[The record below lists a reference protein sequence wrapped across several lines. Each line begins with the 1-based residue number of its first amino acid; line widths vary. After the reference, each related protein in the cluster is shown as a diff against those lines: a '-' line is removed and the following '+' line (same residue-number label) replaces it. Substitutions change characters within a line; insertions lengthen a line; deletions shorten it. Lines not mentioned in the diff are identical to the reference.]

1 MKKVRSTAPAGLQLL
16 KGGVSLL
23 ALTALAA
30 TAAPAMA
37 QDSGAKKSDEV
48 VVVGVRK
55 SLKTAQQIKKD
66 ADTVVDSIT
75 ASDIGSFPDK
85 SVAEA
90 LQRVAGITVNRFA
103 ATGDTA
109 HFSAEPSGVVVRGLQ
124 QVRSEF
130 NGRDIFTADSNRGLS
145 WSDVSPELMGGVDT
159 YKNQTA
165 ELIEGGIAGTINL
178 RTRLP
183 FDTKGRL
190 LAATGEYTWGDLS
203 KKGQPAVSGIF
214 SDRFQTSLGEF
225 GVMINGAHSAVTTNS
240 QGIQFGRMAIVNT
253 SYWGGQ
259 RYIPMSVAFRDN
271 TYDRTRDGISVAGQW
286 QNNEHT
292 MLLTLQY
299 NQSKKVEQW
308 EEFVSSASSGADA
321 WATGIDAISTNSK
334 VECLGGKSNCTFD
347 ANGYIQT
354 GTLVQNSSQWY
365 GAVDAP
371 TGAAASNGQLVCYSW
386 SGGACGAT
394 AQRGTGWANDTRW
407 SDSLNNTKDVSL
419 NFKWDVTSRLKT
431 NFDVQYVDAIQKNYD
446 ISTELATYANTTWN
460 TTGDHP
466 TVVVDDGTSY
476 YAALAAYNAGVANHS
491 IDPNTTPAPTRTTG
505 FNLTKGG
512 LTDPANYRQ
521 HFIMD
526 HVTDSD
532 GHEFATR
539 ADLAYSF
546 DSPWLNTLKAG
557 VRYADREQ
565 TVRWST
571 YNWANVVN
579 TWSNYDANNY
589 YITGNTYPNHN
600 DYGVFDFKS
609 DFYGGGALNA
619 NQGVFFNVDAL
630 KDREGFAAAY
640 NQVAYQPRY
649 TDGTLSN
656 TWVPVCYRTGE
667 IGSSTAGADINTYNG
682 KMTAYYA
689 SVKAHNDDVAFN
701 ADPANA
707 GNQRQVTAILPLPA
721 KPTLTPNTGEGCF
734 KPSEIA
740 DVSEKTKAFYVQLK
754 FGGNDATIFNG
765 ITVVGNVGVRYV
777 ETQNISTGGV
787 NYTDNTVYPTSPTS
801 LQPVDPSNPT
811 GPQVL
816 VVNPAYYIAQDD
828 RDFMKSSNV
837 LTTYNVTH
845 RNWLPSFNVR
855 LGLTDK
861 WFLRFAASKAMS
873 RPDIGNLKAYSSV
886 SRSQVDPNPNVTIAC
901 DPQAFVCD
909 SSGHIVKLRVAYT
922 ASANNPNLKPVTAD
936 QVDMSVE
943 NYFTSTGSFTF
954 NLFYKKFHDYIQMGR
969 YDQAFTNNGVTKTV
983 TVSGPVNGDGATI
996 KGFEV
1001 AYQTFFDS
1009 LPAPWNGLGV
1019 QANFTHLHNTGIKSS
1034 NVVVNSGDGSS
1045 GQLGGGATGNSS
1057 TVFTDL
1063 PLEGLSDNT
1072 YNIVGMYEKGAWSA
1086 RLAYNWRSQYLVTS
1100 QDCCMIF
1107 PIWQKAAGYL
1117 DGRVAYRIN
1126 DHIEM
1131 SVEGSNLLNTE
1142 TVLLQQVDG
1151 NRNDGHM
1158 HDRVLLPGSWFKNDR
1173 RLQAS
1178 IRLKY

>member
-1 MKKVRSTAPAGLQLL
+1 MKNSGSTARGLQLL
-16 KGGVSLL
+16 KGSVSLL
-23 ALTALAA
+23 ALTALAV

-37 QDSGAKKSDEV
+37 QDKPAAKSDEV

-55 SLKTAQQIKKD
+55 ALKSAQAIKKD
-66 ADTVVDSIT
+66 ADTIVDSIT

-109 HFSAEPSGVVVRGLQ
+109 HFSAEPSGVAVRGLQ

-165 ELIEGGIAGTINL
+165 ELIEGGIAGSINL

-183 FDTKGRL
+183 FDQKGRL
-190 LAATGEYTWGDLS
+190 LAATGEYTWGDLA
-203 KKGQPAVSGIF
+203 KKGQPAYSGIYA
-214 SDRFQTSLGEF
+214 DRFQTSLGEF
-225 GVMINGAHSAVTTNS
+225 GIMINGAHSAVTTNS
-240 QGIQFGRMAIVNT
+240 QGIQYGRMAIIKTPYFGNAK
-253 SYWGGQ
+253 
-259 RYIPMSVAFRDN
+259 RYFPMSVAFRDN
-271 TYDRTRDGISVAGQW
+271 TYDRTRDGLSLAGQW

-292 MLLTLQY
+292 MLASLQY

-321 WATGIDAISTNSK
+321 WATGIDAVNTTSNIECKGGASK
-334 VECLGGKSNCTFD
+334 CTFD
-347 ANGYIQT
+347 ADGYIQT
-354 GTLVQNSSQWY
+354 GTLVQNSSAWY
-365 GAVDAP
+365 GNIAAP
-371 TGAAASNGQLVCYSW
+371 TGASASNGQLVCYSW
-386 SGGACGAT
+386 DGGACGNP
-394 AQRGTGWANDTRW
+394 AQRGTGWSNDTRW
-407 SDSLNNTKDVSL
+407 SDSLNDTKDLSF
-419 NFKWDVTSRLKT
+419 NFKWDVTSHLKT
-431 NFDVQYVDAIQKNYD
+431 NFDVQYVKAIQKNYD
-446 ISTELATYANTTWN
+446 ISTELATFADMTWD

-466 TVVVDDGTSY
+466 VVTV
-476 YAALAAYNAGVANHS
+476 AK
-491 IDPNTTPAPTRTTG
+491 PTG
-505 FNLTKGG
+505 FNLTTGF

-589 YITGNTYPNHN
+589 YITGNKYPNHN
-600 DYGVFDFKS
+600 DYGVFDFNQ

-619 NQGVFFNVDAL
+619 NKGVFFNVDAL
-630 KDREGFAAAY
+630 KNREGFAAAY
-640 NQVAYQPRY
+640 NDVAYQARN

-656 TWVPVCYRTGE
+656 SWVPICYRTGE
-667 IGSSTAGADINTYNG
+667 MGSSTAGADINTYNAAVTNYNA
-682 KMTAYYA
+682 KVA
-689 SVKAHNDDVAFN
+689 AHAT
-701 ADPANA
+701 DPT
-707 GNQRQVTAILPLPA
+707 VVVPA
-721 KPTLTPNTGEGCF
+721 VPTKPTLTPNSGAGCF
-734 KPSEIA
+734 RPAEVA
-740 DVSEKTKAFYVQLK
+740 DVSEKTKAVYVQLK

-765 ITVVGNVGVRYV
+765 ITVVGNIGVRYV
-777 ETQNISTGGV
+777 ETQNVSTGGV
-787 NYTDNTVYPTSPTS
+787 NYSDNSVYATTPTSV
-801 LQPVDPSNPT
+801 QAA
-811 GPQVL
+811 GPGG
-816 VVNPAYYIAQDD
+816 PAITVINSSYYIAPDD
-828 RDFMKSSNV
+828 RAFMTANAG
-837 LTTYNVTH
+837 LTTYDVKHTNV
-845 RNWLPSFNVR
+845 LPSFNVR
-855 LGLTDK
+855 FGLTDK
-861 WFLRFAASKAMS
+861 WFLRFAASKALS

-886 SRSQVDPNPNVTIAC
+886 SRASIKATPNPNLAC
-901 DPQAFVCD
+901 DPETFVCD
-909 SSGHIVKLRVAYT
+909 SSNHIVKTRVAYT
-922 ASANNPNLKPVTAD
+922 SSANNPNLKPVTAD
-936 QVDMSVE
+936 QFDLSAE
-943 NYFTSTGSFTF
+943 NYFTSTGSLTF
-954 NLFYKKFHDYIQMGR
+954 NLFYKKFHDYIQLGR
-969 YDQAFTNNGVTKTV
+969 YTQDYTNNGVTKSV
-983 TVSGPVNGDGATI
+983 VVSGPVNGDGATI

-1001 AYQTFFDS
+1001 AYQSFFDF
-1009 LPAPWNGLGV
+1009 LPAPFNGLGL
-1019 QANFTHLHNTGIKSS
+1019 QANYTHLHNTGIRSS
-1034 NVVVNSGDGSS
+1034 NVVVNSGDGTS

-1057 TVFTDL
+1057 TTFTDL
-1063 PLEGLSDNT
+1063 PLEGLSDNS
-1072 YNIVGMYEKGAWSA
+1072 YNLIGMYEKGAWSA
-1086 RLAYNWRSQYLVTS
+1086 RVAYNWRSEYLVTS

-1126 DHIEM
+1126 DHVEV
-1131 SVEGSNLLNTE
+1131 SVEGSNLLDTE
-1142 TVLLQQVDG
+1142 TVLEQQVDG

-1158 HDRVLLPGSWFKNDR
+1158 ANRLLLAGSWFKNDR